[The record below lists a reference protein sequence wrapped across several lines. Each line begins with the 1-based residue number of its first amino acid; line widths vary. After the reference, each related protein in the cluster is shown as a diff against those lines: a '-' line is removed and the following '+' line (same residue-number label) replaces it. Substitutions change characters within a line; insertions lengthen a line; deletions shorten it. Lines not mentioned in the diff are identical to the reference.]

1 MNRHDPRPAARRRRR
16 CCAKRWRDTWRPFG
30 KLMPTRVFV
39 DGVYY
44 AELVDVSIELE
55 EKSNV
60 DIKDLIGFVPSHF
73 PFKYPMTIFI
83 AEAAS

>member
-1 MNRHDPRPAARRRRR
+1 
-16 CCAKRWRDTWRPFG
+16 
-30 KLMPTRVFV
+30 MPTRVFV